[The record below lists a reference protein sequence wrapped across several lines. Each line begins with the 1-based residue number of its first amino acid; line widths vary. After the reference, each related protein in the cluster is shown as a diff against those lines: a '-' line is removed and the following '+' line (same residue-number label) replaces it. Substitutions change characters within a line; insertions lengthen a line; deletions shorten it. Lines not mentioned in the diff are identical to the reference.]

1 MNRSEIV
8 CGVRLVV
15 GKVGA
20 DNHQDQARLNLDQV
34 AWYIPNHYLLIQ
46 NFRKTYTAVY
56 LVECFP
62 RDVLP
67 MVTERVDTRQA
78 TARRMITTSIV
89 RDKKQF
95 PQYD

>member
-46 NFRKTYTAVY
+46 NFRKTYTAV
-56 LVECFP
+56 
-62 RDVLP
+62 
-67 MVTERVDTRQA
+67 
-78 TARRMITTSIV
+78 
-89 RDKKQF
+89 
-95 PQYD
+95 